1 MSWRR
6 GMVWL
11 VLVWLVVG
19 CPKTAPKEARVRIG
33 VSTLRISLPVF
44 VALERGLFTK
54 RGLDMDVHRF
64 DTAQPLAD
72 ELAAG
77 RIDAGG
83 YVAFPILFPPHA
95 PPPRIRV
102 LTAIVEDA
110 AHPISYLLVKKGSG
124 LRGTSALKGRRI
136 GILPTIAYKEWL
148 EAILRHDGIAP
159 TDVTVEPIAPP
170 LEIDALANGGVDALF
185 TGDPMATA
193 ALVRGVAEPLT
204 DSPDV
209 PRVLG
214 DPFPFGTFA
223 VTEGFASQHAAQVR
237 AIREAL
243 DEAIGMIE
251 ADPRV
256 GRAAMAPYVREPERP
271 FIEKYPPA
279 RYLRSTEVSTGLLD
293 RALELAGTS
302 LRGAAIAVP

>member
-1 MSWRR
+1 M
-6 GMVWL
+6 
-11 VLVWLVVG
+11 G
-19 CPKTAPKEARVRIG
+19 CSKTAPKEARVRIG

-54 RGLDMDVHRF
+54 RGLVMDVHRF

-83 YVAFPILFPPHA
+83 YVAFPILFPPNA

-124 LRGTSALKGRRI
+124 LRGTSSLRGKRV

-148 EAILRHDGIAP
+148 EEILRHDHIAL
-159 TDVTVEPIAPP
+159 TEVTVEPIAPA

-223 VTEGFASQHAAQVR
+223 VTEELATQRAAELR

-251 ADPRV
+251 ADPAI
-256 GRAAMAPYVREPERP
+256 GRAAMSPYVRETERP

-279 RYLRSTEVSTGLLD
+279 RYLRSTEVSTALLD
-293 RALELAGTS
+293 RALLLAGATR
-302 LRGAAIAVP
+302 RGAAIAAP